1 MPAKNPVVVV
11 YWVWDPVSRTYE
23 REVEQ
28 GEVEEGEVV
37 EKVRELEE
45 GELW

>member
-23 REVEQ
+23 REVE
-28 GEVEEGEVV
+28 EGEVV
-37 EKVRELEE
+37 EKVREVEE